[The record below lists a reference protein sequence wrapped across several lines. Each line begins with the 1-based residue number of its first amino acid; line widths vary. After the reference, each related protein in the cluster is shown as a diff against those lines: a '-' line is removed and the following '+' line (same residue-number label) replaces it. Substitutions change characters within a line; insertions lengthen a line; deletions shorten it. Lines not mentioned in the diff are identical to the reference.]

1 MVLGCV
7 LRMCSGSSTSKT
19 LSPCRRARTMMDP
32 AKLCRNPVT
41 PRNRSDRGF
50 APNCGRGL
58 LQPSA
63 KYGPH
68 VFLMLESRSL
78 GDFGDGQVG
87 SLQELARPGQP
98 NPNDL
103 VVDAASEKRAEPPL
117 QHAAGH
123 GHFIDDVFHADLFAA
138 VLANESERLRHR
150 AVFDGQGVS
159 R

>member
-1 MVLGCV
+1 MVLGFV
-7 LRMCSGSSTSKT
+7 LRVCSGSSTTKT

-41 PRNRSDRGF
+41 PGNRSDRGL
-50 APNCGRGL
+50 APNCRGRL

-78 GDFGDGQVG
+78 GDFGDRQVG
-87 SLQELARPGQP
+87 SLQELARPRQP

-103 VVDAASEKRAEPPL
+103 VVNAATEQRAEPPL
-117 QHAAGH
+117 QHATGH
-123 GHFIDDVFHADLFAA
+123 GNFIDDVVHADRFAA
-138 VLANESERLRHR
+138 MLANEPERLRHR
-150 AVFDGQGVS
+150 A
-159 R
+159 